1 VDQYFSLFHHTT
13 CNVHGGDGFAFV
25 IQNHPDTITAV
36 GGVGGQMGFGGIQNS
51 LAIAFDTW
59 QNPVITFLCS
69 TFVDINAICVSLGSR
84 HYLWRPYQHSI

>member
-1 VDQYFSLFHHTT
+1 MNQYFSLFHHTT

-59 QNPVITFLCS
+59 QNPVNYITLPCS
-69 TFVDINAICVSLGSR
+69 IIAYKLIHYYLGTR
-84 HYLWRPYQHSI
+84 YYIW